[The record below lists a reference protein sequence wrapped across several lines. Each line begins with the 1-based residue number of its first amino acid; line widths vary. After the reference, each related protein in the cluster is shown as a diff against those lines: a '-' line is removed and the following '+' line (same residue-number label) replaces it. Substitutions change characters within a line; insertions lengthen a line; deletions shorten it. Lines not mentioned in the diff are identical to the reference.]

1 MVTDLQLATANRQNG
16 QVSTPDEAKLG
27 ASAQA
32 PLAVHQ
38 VSMFVSDWISRLG
51 TVWVEGQLIEVKPN
65 KGLAYLTL
73 RDVQSEEVLKMYM
86 QSATFA
92 QINPPLEAGARVV
105 AEAKAD
111 WWPKRGSMQFKV
123 FQLRSV
129 GLGELMA
136 RLEALKNILAS
147 EGLFDPARKQPLPF
161 LPRRIGLIC
170 GKNSDAMHDV
180 IKNAQRRW
188 PDVEF
193 VVREVAVQGASAA
206 KAISTALTELDAIDD
221 VDVIVIAR
229 GGGSFEDLLPFSD
242 EGLVR
247 LAASAQTPI
256 VSAIGH
262 EENRPLLD
270 YVADF
275 RASTPTD
282 AARSIVPDVVQEL
295 ADLKNARGQINNLV
309 HTRLESLESQFRLL
323 LAKPA
328 LAHPSELIDQRLEFN
343 LQKRDAILRILKNKI
358 AIELAGLTGLKTT
371 LRALSPQGT
380 LERGYAI
387 IRDEVGHVIS
397 SAKSA
402 NTKKKLLIKF
412 ADGTTEVAPIN

>member
-1 MVTDLQLATANRQNG
+1 M
-16 QVSTPDEAKLG
+16 SPEPKLG
-27 ASAQA
+27 TSAQS
-32 PLAVHQ
+32 PFAVHQ
-38 VSMFVSDWISRLG
+38 VSAFVSDWIGRLG
-51 TVWVEGQLIEVKPN
+51 SIWVEGQLIEVKTSR
-65 KGLAYLTL
+65 GLTYLTL
-73 RDVQSEEVLKMYM
+73 RDIQSEEVLKMYM
-86 QSATFA
+86 PAAAFA
-92 QINPPLEAGARVV
+92 QIEPEPNAGARVV

-136 RLEALKNILAS
+136 RLEALRNLLAM
-147 EGLFDPARKQPLPF
+147 EGLFDQDRKKSLPF

-193 VVREVAVQGASAA
+193 VVREVAVQGVSAA
-206 KAISTALTELDAIDD
+206 KAVSTALTELDAIDD
-221 VDVIVIAR
+221 VDVIVVAR

-242 EGLVR
+242 EGLIRVV
-247 LAASAQTPI
+247 SKIETPV

-262 EENRPLLD
+262 EENKPLLD
-270 YVADF
+270 YVADY

-282 AARSIVPDVVQEL
+282 AARKIVPDVQQEL
-295 ADLKNARGQINNLV
+295 ADLKTARMQINQSVRSKIDHLNHQLQLV
-309 HTRLESLESQFRLL
+309 

-328 LAHPSELIDQRLEFN
+328 LAHPSELIDQRISENNQRQEIIF
-343 LQKRDAILRILKNKI
+343 RIIKNKL
-358 AIELAGLTGLKTT
+358 AIEFTALSGLRTT

-387 IRDEVGHVIS
+387 VRDTRGHVIS
-397 SAKSA
+397 STIQA
-402 NTKKKLLIKF
+402 NVADSMTIKF
-412 ADGTTEVAPIN
+412 ADGSTKVKPIN

>member
-1 MVTDLQLATANRQNG
+1 M
-16 QVSTPDEAKLG
+16 SSSPEFKLG
-27 ASAQA
+27 TSADS
-32 PLAVHQ
+32 PFAVHQ
-38 VSMFVSDWISRLG
+38 VSAFVSDWISRLG
-51 TVWVEGQLIEVKPN
+51 VVWVEGQLIEVKTGR
-65 KGLAYLTL
+65 GLTYLTL

-86 QSATFA
+86 QTASFN
-92 QINPPLEAGARVV
+92 QVSPQLEAGSRIV

-123 FQLRSV
+123 FQIRSV

-136 RLEALKNILAS
+136 RLEALRNILAA
-147 EGLFDPARKQPLPF
+147 EGLFDADRKKELPF

-188 PDVEF
+188 PDIEF
-193 VVREVAVQGASAA
+193 VVREVAVQGTTAA
-206 KAISTALTELDAIDD
+206 KAVSNALTELDAIDD
-221 VDVIVIAR
+221 VDVIVVAR

-242 EGLVR
+242 EKLIRLV
-247 LAASAQTPI
+247 ATIETPI

-262 EENRPLLD
+262 EENKPLLD

-282 AARSIVPDVVQEL
+282 AARKIVPDVREEL
-295 ADLKNARGQINNLV
+295 SDLLNARLQLNHLMNNKINTLRHQLDLV
-309 HTRLESLESQFRLL
+309 LSR
-323 LAKPA
+323 PA
-328 LAHPSELIDQRLEFN
+328 LAHPGELITQRLEVN
-343 LQKRDAILRILKNKI
+343 QQKRQLIFSTLKNKI
-358 AIELAGLTGLKTT
+358 SIELAQLTGLQAT

-387 IRDEVGHVIS
+387 VRDISGQVIS
-397 SAKSA
+397 SALAA
-402 NTKKKLLIKF
+402 NEKESLLIKF
-412 ADGTTEVAPIN
+412 ADGTTTVKPIS

>member
-1 MVTDLQLATANRQNG
+1 MSIN
-16 QVSTPDEAKLG
+16 DEPKLG
-27 ASAQA
+27 ASAEA
-32 PLAVHQ
+32 PFAVHQ

-51 TVWVEGQLIEVKPN
+51 SVWVEGQLIEVKPN

-86 QSATFA
+86 QSSAFA
-92 QINPPLEAGARVV
+92 QITPKLEAGARVV
-105 AEAKAD
+105 AEAKPD

-136 RLEALKNILAS
+136 RLEALRNILAS
-147 EGLFDPARKQPLPF
+147 EGLFDPERKKPLPF

-193 VVREVAVQGASAA
+193 VVREVAVQGATAA
-206 KAISTALTELDAIDD
+206 KAVSTALTELDAIDD

-247 LAASAQTPI
+247 LAAKSKTPI

-270 YVADF
+270 YVSDF

-282 AARSIVPDVVQEL
+282 AARRIVPDVVQEL
-295 ADLKNARGQINNLV
+295 ADLKNARIQINQLV
-309 HTRLESLESQFRLL
+309 TSKLDYLKHQLQLV

-343 LQKRDAILRILKNKI
+343 QQKRDSIHRVIKNKI
-358 AIELAGLTGLKTT
+358 AIESTGLAGLRTT

-387 IRDEVGHVIS
+387 VRDEKGQVVS
-397 SAKSA
+397 SAKIA
-402 NTKKKLLIKF
+402 KAKKLLSIKF
-412 ADGTTEVAPIN
+412 ADGSTEVEPKN

>member
-1 MVTDLQLATANRQNG
+1 M
-16 QVSTPDEAKLG
+16 SPEPKLG
-27 ASAQA
+27 TSAQS
-32 PLAVHQ
+32 PFAVHQ
-38 VSMFVSDWISRLG
+38 VSAFVSDWIGRLG
-51 TVWVEGQLIEVKPN
+51 SIWVEGQLIEVKTSR
-65 KGLAYLTL
+65 GLTYLTL
-73 RDVQSEEVLKMYM
+73 RDIRSEEVLKMYM
-86 QSATFA
+86 PGAAFA
-92 QINPPLEAGARVV
+92 QIEPEPNAGARVV

-136 RLEALKNILAS
+136 RLEALRNLLAM
-147 EGLFDPARKQPLPF
+147 EGLFDQDRKKPLPF

-193 VVREVAVQGASAA
+193 VVREVAVQGVTAA
-206 KAISTALTELDAIDD
+206 KAVSTALTELDAIDD
-221 VDVIVIAR
+221 VDVIVVAR

-242 EGLVR
+242 EGLIRIV
-247 LAASAQTPI
+247 SKIETPV

-262 EENRPLLD
+262 EENKPLLD
-270 YVADF
+270 YVADY

-282 AARSIVPDVVQEL
+282 AARKIVPDVLQEL
-295 ADLKNARGQINNLV
+295 ADLKTARMQINQSVRSKIDYLNHQLQLV
-309 HTRLESLESQFRLL
+309 

-328 LAHPSELIDQRLEFN
+328 LAHPSELIDQRIAENNQRKEIIF
-343 LQKRDAILRILKNKI
+343 RIIKNKL
-358 AIELAGLTGLKTT
+358 AIEFTALSGLQTT

-387 IRDEVGHVIS
+387 VRDTRGQVIS
-397 SAKSA
+397 STIQA
-402 NTKKKLLIKF
+402 NVAESLTIKF
-412 ADGTTEVAPIN
+412 ADGSTKVKPID

>member
-1 MVTDLQLATANRQNG
+1 M
-16 QVSTPDEAKLG
+16 SPEPKLG
-27 ASAQA
+27 TSAQS
-32 PLAVHQ
+32 PFAVHQ
-38 VSMFVSDWISRLG
+38 VSAFVSDWIGRLG
-51 TVWVEGQLIEVKPN
+51 SIWVEGQLIEVKTSR
-65 KGLAYLTL
+65 GLTYLTL
-73 RDVQSEEVLKMYM
+73 RDIQSEEVLKMYM
-86 QSATFA
+86 PAAAFA
-92 QINPPLEAGARVV
+92 QIEPEPNAGARVV

-136 RLEALKNILAS
+136 RLEALRNLLAM
-147 EGLFDPARKQPLPF
+147 EGLFDQDRKKSLPF

-193 VVREVAVQGASAA
+193 VVREVAVQGVSAA
-206 KAISTALTELDAIDD
+206 KAVSTALTELDAIDD
-221 VDVIVIAR
+221 VDVIVVAR

-242 EGLVR
+242 EGLIRVV
-247 LAASAQTPI
+247 SKIETPV

-262 EENRPLLD
+262 EENKPLLD
-270 YVADF
+270 YVADY

-282 AARSIVPDVVQEL
+282 AARKIVPDVQQEL
-295 ADLKNARGQINNLV
+295 ADLKTARMQINQLV
-309 HTRLESLESQFRLL
+309 RSKIDHLNHQLQLV

-328 LAHPSELIDQRLEFN
+328 LAHPSELIDQRISENNQRQEIIF
-343 LQKRDAILRILKNKI
+343 RIIKNKL
-358 AIELAGLTGLKTT
+358 AIEFTALSGLRTT

-387 IRDEVGHVIS
+387 VRDTRGHVIS
-397 SAKSA
+397 STIQA
-402 NTKKKLLIKF
+402 NVADSMTIKF
-412 ADGTTEVAPIN
+412 ADGSTKVKPIN

>member
-1 MVTDLQLATANRQNG
+1 MYL
-16 QVSTPDEAKLG
+16 VSTTDEPKLG
-27 ASAQA
+27 ASADA
-32 PLAVHQ
+32 PFAVHQ

-51 TVWVEGQLIEVKPN
+51 LVWVEGQLIEVKPN

-86 QSATFA
+86 QSSAFA
-92 QINPPLEAGARVV
+92 QITPKLEAGARVV
-105 AEAKAD
+105 AESKAD

-136 RLEALKNILAS
+136 RLEALRNILAS
-147 EGLFDPARKQPLPF
+147 EGLFDPERKKPLPF

-193 VVREVAVQGASAA
+193 VVREVAVQGATAA
-206 KAISTALTELDAIDD
+206 KAVSTALTELDAIDD

-247 LAASAQTPI
+247 LAAKSKTPI

-282 AARSIVPDVVQEL
+282 AARRIVPDVVQEL
-295 ADLKNARGQINNLV
+295 ADLKNARVQINQLV
-309 HTRLESLESQFRLL
+309 ASKLDYLKHQLQLV

-328 LAHPSELIDQRLEFN
+328 LAHPSELIDQRLEASQ
-343 LQKRDAILRILKNKI
+343 QKRDSILRILKNKI
-358 AIELAGLTGLKTT
+358 AIESTGLTGFKTT

-387 IRDEVGHVIS
+387 VRDEKGLVVS
-397 SAKSA
+397 SAKVA
-402 NTKKKLLIKF
+402 KVKKLLTIKF
-412 ADGTTEVAPIN
+412 ADGAADVEPKN

>member
-1 MVTDLQLATANRQNG
+1 MKMRMCRQNRE
-16 QVSTPDEAKLG
+16 VPNHSEAKLG
-27 ASAQA
+27 ASADA
-32 PLAVHQ
+32 PFAVHQ
-38 VSMFVSDWISRLG
+38 VSSLISDWIGRLG
-51 TVWVEGQLIEVKPN
+51 TVWVEGQLIEVKPGR
-65 KGLAYLTL
+65 GLAYLTL
-73 RDVQSEEVLKMYM
+73 RDVQSEEVLKLYM
-86 QSATFA
+86 PSANFV
-92 QINPPLEAGARVV
+92 QISPPLEAGARII

-111 WWPKRGSMQFKV
+111 WWPKRGSLQFKV
-123 FQLRSV
+123 FQVRSV

-136 RLEALKNILAS
+136 RLEALRNILAV
-147 EGLFDPARKQPLPF
+147 EGLFDADRKKPLPF

-180 IKNAQRRW
+180 IKNAHRRW

-193 VVREVAVQGASAA
+193 AVREVPVQGLAAA
-206 KAISTALTELDAIDD
+206 KAVSTALTELDAIDD

-247 LAASAQTPI
+247 LAAEVQTPI

-262 EENRPLLD
+262 EENKPLLD

-282 AARSIVPDVVQEL
+282 AARRIVPDVLQEISDL
-295 ADLKNARGQINNLV
+295 SSARIQLNQILKTKLKNLEHQLELVLAR
-309 HTRLESLESQFRLL
+309 
-323 LAKPA
+323 PA
-328 LAHPSELIDQRLEFN
+328 MAHPSELIDQRLEVN
-343 LQKRDAILRILKNKI
+343 QQKRASIFRIVKNKI
-358 AIELAGLTGLKTT
+358 NFENAGLLGLKTT

-387 IRDEVGHVIS
+387 VRDPNGQVIS
-397 SAKSA
+397 SVMNASLHE
-402 NTKKKLLIKF
+402 KLIIKF
-412 ADGTTEVAPIN
+412 ADGNTEVKPIN

>member
-1 MVTDLQLATANRQNG
+1 M
-16 QVSTPDEAKLG
+16 STNDEPKLG
-27 ASAQA
+27 ASAEA
-32 PLAVHQ
+32 PFAVHQ
-38 VSMFVSDWISRLG
+38 VSAFVGDWISRLG
-51 TVWVEGQLIEVKPN
+51 SVWVEGQLIEVKPN

-86 QSATFA
+86 QSSSFA
-92 QINPPLEAGARVV
+92 QITPKLEAGARVV

-136 RLEALKNILAS
+136 RLEALRNILAS
-147 EGLFDPARKQPLPF
+147 EGLFDPERKRPLPF

-193 VVREVAVQGASAA
+193 VVREVAVQGATAA
-206 KAISTALTELDAIDD
+206 KAVSTALTELDAIDD

-247 LAASAQTPI
+247 LAAKSNTPI

-282 AARSIVPDVVQEL
+282 AARRIVPDVVQEL
-295 ADLKNARGQINNLV
+295 ADLKNARIQINQLV
-309 HTRLESLESQFRLL
+309 TSKLDYLNHQLQLV

-343 LQKRDAILRILKNKI
+343 QQKRDSILKVIKNKI
-358 AIELAGLTGLKTT
+358 AIESTGLAGLKTT

-387 IRDEVGHVIS
+387 VRDEKGQVVS
-397 SAKSA
+397 SAKVA
-402 NTKKKLLIKF
+402 KAKKLLLIKF
-412 ADGTTEVAPIN
+412 ADGSTEVESKN